1 MAPAAEPA
9 TVRALRQVRHRV
21 LGSPLTEELGRLA
34 LLVAAYVS
42 LTDAGS
48 WVFKLDSYVYYA
60 AVEQWQDGGDLY
72 RWYANPDQQLW
83 PFTYTPLAAWLLV
96 ALTGLTYEWATA
108 LLVAA
113 TPACA
118 AVTAWAVLHALRDRP
133 PSGGPPSS
141 PPSRPPSRAPGASP
155 PGDARLPHPLS
166 AREARS
172 LAPWLGLLALMVL
185 EPFPKTMEY
194 GQVNAVLM
202 ALVAVD
208 VLVLPEGSRWRGAL
222 SGLAAAVKLTPAVA
236 VLVFLAGR
244 QWRAAMTMVASAAGT
259 TLLAG
264 LASPGET
271 WDFFTWAMW
280 DTGRAGFRDFSG
292 NQNIQGAVARSLPES
307 LWSPAWALGAALA
320 VLGAWMLCRRLDALA
335 PAAPTATAPST
346 PTAIPTATPTT
357 MRSSALPTWAP
368 TRSLVVTLQLSVVMV
383 LGLIVSPISWSHHWV
398 WALPAL
404 MVLAAA
410 ARRWRSPGLATAAVA
425 GAAVFFLAAHWWF
438 PEQNHVEQDWPAW
451 AKLVGSSYTW
461 WALGSG
467 AALWVASGRVLSLR
481 RSGTDRKIFPRES
494 GESVCP

>member
-1 MAPAAEPA
+1 M
-9 TVRALRQVRHRV
+9 
-21 LGSPLTEELGRLA
+21 TEEVGRLA

-72 RWYANPDQQLW
+72 RWYANPGQQLW

-96 ALTGLTYEWATA
+96 PLTGLTYEWATA

-118 AVTAWAVLHALRDRP
+118 AVTAWAVLHTLRDRP
-133 PSGGPPSS
+133 PPGGPPPS
-141 PPSRPPSRAPGASP
+141 PPVTPSSRAPGTDP
-155 PGDARLPHPLS
+155 PGDAWLPHALS

-172 LAPWLGLLALMVL
+172 LAPWLGLLAVMVL

-208 VLVLPEGSRWRGAL
+208 VLVLPEESRWRGVL

-244 QWRAAMTMVASAAGT
+244 QWRSAATMVASAAGA
-259 TLLAG
+259 TLLAA
-264 LASPGET
+264 LASPEET

-307 LWSPAWALGAALA
+307 LWTPAWALGTTLA
-320 VLGAWMLCRRLDALA
+320 VLGAWLLCRRLDALA
-335 PAAPTATAPST
+335 PAGSPAASAGAPAAPTATT
-346 PTAIPTATPTT
+346 LL
-357 MRSSALPTWAP
+357 LPP
-368 TRSLVVTLQLSVVMV
+368 TRGLVVTLQLSVTMV
-383 LGLIVSPISWSHHWV
+383 LGLLVSPISWSHHWV

-404 MVLAAA
+404 VSLVAAA
-410 ARRWRSPGLATAAVA
+410 WRWRSAGLLAASVA
-425 GAAVFFLAAHWWF
+425 GAVVFFLAAHWWF

-467 AALWVASGRVLSLR
+467 AVLWLVSGQVLSR
-481 RSGTDRKIFPRES
+481 RHRGTDAEFFPQES